1 MDTVRAVLFDLD
13 DTLTASNE
21 FAAAVLSASAAEH
34 GVAISDE
41 DVRAHRGAVFLPM
54 LQNVFGV
61 ERTQAYAIYDTYCL
75 RYEEMMRGR
84 LEPTRG
90 ADALLGTLRSRGI
103 PLALVTNKA
112 EALAGAVLD
121 LFGWR
126 DSFTILVGH
135 DSSAGHKPDPD
146 PALMA
151 LRTLGCEAQHAA
163 FVGDSVSDM
172 KCGRSAG
179 ITTVVGL
186 AGTSTAEELIEAG
199 ATHVCHDL
207 GQVLALLAPAAPGAI
222 PTGTPQTS

>member
-1 MDTVRAVLFDLD
+1 MCSSDL
-13 DTLTASNE
+13 A
-21 FAAAVLSASAAEH
+21 
-34 GVAISDE
+34 
-41 DVRAHRGAVFLPM
+41 P
-54 LQNVFGV
+54 
-61 ERTQAYAIYDTYCL
+61 
-75 RYEEMMRGR
+75 YEEMMRGR

-90 ADALLGTLRSRGI
+90 ADALLDTLRDRGV

-126 DSFTILVGH
+126 DAFTVLVGH
-135 DSSAGHKPDPD
+135 DSSTSHKPHPE

-151 LRTLGCEAQHAA
+151 LAGLACEPQHAA

-179 ITTVVGL
+179 VATVVGL
-186 AGTSTAEELIEAG
+186 AGTSTPDELLEAG

-207 GQVLALLAPAAPGAI
+207 AEVLALLAPA
-222 PTGTPQTS
+222 TPEMTTRQ

>member
-34 GVAISDE
+34 GVSITAE
-41 DVRAHRGAVFLPM
+41 DVREHRGAVFLPM

-61 ERTQAYAIYDTYCL
+61 ERTQAFAIYETYCI

-90 ADALLGTLRSRGI
+90 ADTLLDTLRSRGV

-126 DSFTILVGH
+126 DSFTVLVGH
-135 DSSAGHKPDPD
+135 DSSAGHKPDPE
-146 PALMA
+146 PALKA
-151 LRTLGCEAQHAA
+151 LSTLGCAAEHAA

-172 KCGRSAG
+172 KCGRGAG

-186 AGTSTAEELIEAG
+186 AGTSTAEELLEAG
-199 ATHVCHDL
+199 ATHVCHNL
-207 GQVLALLAPAAPGAI
+207 GEVLTLLAPELEARA
-222 PTGTPQTS
+222 